1 MAIKIKKSH
10 HDDDCKE
17 VSKMNDPH
25 GETPVNSGSDVN
37 KDQFEVGK
45 PHDSTG
51 VSLQESKGSSWMK
64 KLLGEVLKDSMREG
78 FKECFKEA
86 LLCLGSKISE
96 LWHTIPWE
104 EIFSEIQNW
113 LF

>member
-1 MAIKIKKSH
+1 
-10 HDDDCKE
+10 
-17 VSKMNDPH
+17 
-25 GETPVNSGSDVN
+25 
-37 KDQFEVGK
+37 
-45 PHDSTG
+45 
-51 VSLQESKGSSWMK
+51 MK